1 MKKLV
6 FLMLIIMLFIFVLV
20 QKEWMGYGVNI
31 ILMENGIIKVVFI
44 WSGFNILI
52 FLLFLINII
61 LKYFFLIRSESING
75 VLVEIVY
82 FDENR
87 IFMFVKNVI
96 VVGNGLFGWK
106 NVEIVVLL
114 VEGVMFF
121 FLVIVINGIGMVYI
135 DNFIVSEVKLIEK
148 LEMESIILIKIGV
161 LKKIEIIIF

>member
-1 MKKLV
+1 
-6 FLMLIIMLFIFVLV
+6 
-20 QKEWMGYGVNI
+20 MGYGVNI